1 MDSSNLQ
8 PLAQVPADLG
18 PIGTGPGFGPFTAD
32 QVSGNPLIAITKVVS
47 TVIGIIT
54 VSAGIYFLFQLLIGA
69 FTWMTSSGDK
79 GKLTQAQDRMVHSVI
94 GLIIV
99 VAAYAIVSIV
109 GGLLGFDIL
118 NPQNLLEV
126 LQLGGGAP

>member
-1 MDSSNLQ
+1 MNDTQLLTQN
-8 PLAQVPADLG
+8 PTGLG
-18 PIGTGPGFGPFTAD
+18 PIGTGEGFGPFTAD
-32 QVSGNPLIAITKVVS
+32 KLGDNPLIAITKVVS

-69 FTWMTSSGDK
+69 FTWMISSGDK
-79 GKLTQAQDRMVHSVI
+79 GKLTQAQDRMIHAVI

-99 VAAYAIVSIV
+99 VAAYAITSVV

-118 NPQNLLEV
+118 NPQNIIGA
-126 LQLGGGAP
+126 LQLGGTP